1 MITERQVLLH
11 QIHRQLTA
19 PSPTNSTPDTSTIPV
34 PSVTLDKDDVSI
46 KVGGTAKLTPTI
58 NPANATDKTGK
69 WSVTDDS
76 IATVG
81 NDGTVTGVK
90 VVTTIVT
97 FATTDGNK
105 TAQATVTVTAA

>member
-1 MITERQVLLH
+1 M
-11 QIHRQLTA
+11 
-19 PSPTNSTPDTSTIPV
+19 
-34 PSVTLDKDDVSI
+34 DKDDVSI